1 MKERMRYVII
11 GLMAW
16 LLLYGCI
23 KDESSGFRTEGS
35 PITITTDDTVYYQ
48 DFGTSVLIDPEVTQ
62 SQPDLPLVY
71 EWKFIATDGGASSD
85 SLRLIGTD
93 KVLDYKFPRSGIF
106 RVRLRVENQ
115 YGSSFKFFQV
125 HVQAPFEQGIL
136 VLSNDQS
143 DVGRLSFLRLKEED
157 EVLSK
162 KESDFNLNA
171 FKQSNPGVTLHG
183 LRDAII
189 SYISQ
194 VSQSET
200 GSGLVV
206 SSETDQVLYCLNAQ
220 NFLIENQVDVR
231 AYCPEMYPTTLFGSD
246 YAGISEVLFASND
259 VDGNPDDIGVF
270 EVEGFIARPRP
281 AAYNKFDKAILG
293 IMVIEGWSI
302 LNYVACLVDN
312 THSEV
317 HSMENGSVGKWNAGD
332 RFTGEY
338 IVNVSFLGTSGCLVF
353 ITQDKNDPSKIRIHK
368 TIDDQ
373 LEFESGIYEY
383 TLAKEMT
390 LTHECQMCSND
401 KYKHIYYYKDNK
413 LYRWVYMANEP
424 KLPEKPDFEF
434 ADENDEITCIACSPN
449 EEHIYVC
456 VYNPNA
462 TTELKGRLLILNADT
477 LEVEKEYKGISDK
490 ALKVMWKV
498 SV

>member
-1 MKERMRYVII
+1 MR
-11 GLMAW
+11 
-16 LLLYGCI
+16 
-23 KDESSGFRTEGS
+23 
-35 PITITTDDTVYYQ
+35 
-48 DFGTSVLIDPEVTQ
+48 
-62 SQPDLPLVY
+62 
-71 EWKFIATDGGASSD
+71 
-85 SLRLIGTD
+85 
-93 KVLDYKFPRSGIF
+93 
-106 RVRLRVENQ
+106 
-115 YGSSFKFFQV
+115 
-125 HVQAPFEQGIL
+125 
-136 VLSNDQS
+136 
-143 DVGRLSFLRLKEED
+143 
-157 EVLSK
+157 
-162 KESDFNLNA
+162 
-171 FKQSNPGVTLHG
+171 
-183 LRDAII
+183 
-189 SYISQ
+189 

-338 IVNVSFLGTSGCLVF
+338 IVNVSFLGTSGCMVF

>member
-35 PITITTDDTVYYQ
+35 PITITTEDTVYYQ

-231 AYCPEMYPTTLFGSD
+231 AYCRRCILQLFLEVIMPVYRKYFLLVMTLTVIPMILVFSKLR
-246 YAGISEVLFASND
+246 VLLP
-259 VDGNPDDIGVF
+259 G
-270 EVEGFIARPRP
+270 PRP

-317 HSMENGSVGKWNAGD
+317 HSMENGSVGKWNA
-332 RFTGEY
+332 RR
-338 IVNVSFLGTSGCLVF
+338 SFYR
-353 ITQDKNDPSKIRIHK
+353 RIYCK
-368 TIDDQ
+368 CFFFGN
-373 LEFESGIYEY
+373 E
-383 TLAKEMT
+383 
-390 LTHECQMCSND
+390 
-401 KYKHIYYYKDNK
+401 
-413 LYRWVYMANEP
+413 WVYG
-424 KLPEKPDFEF
+424 
-434 ADENDEITCIACSPN
+434 
-449 EEHIYVC
+449 
-456 VYNPNA
+456 VYYS
-462 TTELKGRLLILNADT
+462 R
-477 LEVEKEYKGISDK
+477 
-490 ALKVMWKV
+490 
-498 SV
+498 